1 MESSGNGGTLKWS
14 EPAFVA
20 VPSQVRGSGAS
31 QFVAYQL
38 QCFGT
43 AGQRSERTA
52 HWKLEKRFSDFC
64 ALRDALLAKEE
75 VVVKAKGKAAEE
87 EGGETP

>member
-1 MESSGNGGTLKWS
+1 MGRTLERS
-14 EPAFVA
+14 EPALFVA
-20 VPSQVRGSGAS
+20 PSQVRGSGTS

-64 ALRDALLAKEE
+64 ALRDALLAKEV
-75 VVVKAKGKAAEE
+75 VVVKGKGKAAEE
-87 EGGETP
+87 AGDETP

>member
-1 MESSGNGGTLKWS
+1 M
-14 EPAFVA
+14 P
-20 VPSQVRGSGAS
+20 PQVRGSGTS

-64 ALRDALLAKEE
+64 ALRDALLAKEV
-75 VVVKAKGKAAEE
+75 VVVKGKDKAMEE
-87 EGGETP
+87 AGDETP